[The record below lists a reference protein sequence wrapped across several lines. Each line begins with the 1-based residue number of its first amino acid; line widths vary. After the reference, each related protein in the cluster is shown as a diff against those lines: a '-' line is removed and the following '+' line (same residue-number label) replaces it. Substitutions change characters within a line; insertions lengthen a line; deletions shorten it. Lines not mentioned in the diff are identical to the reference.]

1 MMFHSRPKSRLVA
14 DIGGSSALHLV
25 NPRTRQMRAVI
36 EGRRKVSGFSFDAQ
50 GRSVAYVSTSVTQ
63 PTELFIAGADGR
75 GERKLTSFNDALNRE
90 VAWSDAERLTF
101 RSVGNV
107 EIEGWLMKPTTF
119 MNASGDA
126 AAAVSRFYKISP
138 AECLVIAD
146 DVDLPLG
153 RLKMKLDG
161 SPAGHNGLK
170 SLISK
175 LGTAA
180 FPRLKVGI
188 AGAQGGRPA
197 GEQMV
202 SHVLGDFHP
211 DERPLVSQMVNRSAD
226 AVETS
231 LRLGLAATMNLFNRK
246 EESQTPN

>member
-1 MMFHSRPKSRLVA
+1 VTEQ
-14 DIGGSSALHLV
+14 DGI
-25 NPRTRQMRAVI
+25 
-36 EGRRKVSGFSFDAQ
+36 Q
-50 GRSVAYVSTSVTQ
+50 GRQASPLPRLIIGLGNPGDNYRDTRHNIGFMVID
-63 PTELFIAGADGR
+63 ELARRFGLSFTK
-75 GERKLTSFNDALNRE
+75 ERR
-90 VAWSDAERLTF
+90 WSCLLAKF
-101 RSVGNV
+101 G
-107 EIEGWLMKPTTF
+107 EGWLMKPATF